1 MLLCPICDAH
11 ISSAEEIQI
20 SRIITCSN
28 CLIPLEV
35 ISQAQASV
43 RLKRVEPQPISELVE
58 GDWAD

>member
-1 MLLCPICDAH
+1 MLRCPICDAH

-35 ISQAQASV
+35 THQAPM